1 MLKLWK
7 CFRIWKKAV
16 NHAKFAY
23 AKASLEKNLFMLS
36 PVFQVR
42 GGGGRGVGFMVG
54 IKGKGRWRQVLA
66 GREATDALSDAYNN
80 SESCT
85 FGHNACCTAY

>member
-36 PVFQVR
+36 PVFQVCVC
-42 GGGGRGVGFMVG
+42 GGGGSRCGGQGGEPGPGVPGG
-54 IKGKGRWRQVLA
+54 GARQGA
-66 GREATDALSDAYNN
+66 PDRRRQGY
-80 SESCT
+80 
-85 FGHNACCTAY
+85 

>member
-36 PVFQVR
+36 PVFQV
-42 GGGGRGVGFMVG
+42 GKGGRCAVRV
-54 IKGKGRWRQVLA
+54 RTTPSLPTPRRA
-66 GREATDALSDAYNN
+66 
-80 SESCT
+80 
-85 FGHNACCTAY
+85 